1 MPNNKMMRVSTGP
14 LERARELLPT
24 LPKMRFGEGE
34 PPAMSDRQ
42 LVDAGLGW
50 LVGRLEGDAF
60 TRAEVDATVLRT
72 LCDVMGEHLGSKVS
86 GMSVDGQLT
95 LSWESPDKERH
106 EVMVNLDAN
115 V

>member
-50 LVGRLEGDAF
+50 LAGRLSGDAF

-72 LCDVMGEHLGSKVS
+72 ITDVLGQTLGVKVN
-86 GMSVDGQLT
+86 GMALDGKLT
-95 LSWESPDKERH
+95 LTWESPDKERN
-106 EVMVNLDAN
+106 EVVVNLTA
-115 V
+115 